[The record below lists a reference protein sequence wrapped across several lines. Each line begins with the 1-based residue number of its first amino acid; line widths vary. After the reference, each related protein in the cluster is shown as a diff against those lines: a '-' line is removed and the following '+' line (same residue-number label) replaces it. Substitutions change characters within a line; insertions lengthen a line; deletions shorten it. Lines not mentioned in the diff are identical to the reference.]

1 LNGTPV
7 DEGKTDS
14 SFPLDSSDTEVEMPT
29 HTLETPRLRSLA
41 RQGLPAIIE
50 GTIMPL
56 AIFYAALWGLGMWGA
71 LIAALTW
78 SYFAIARRIVTKQP
92 IPGLVLL
99 SALALTF
106 RTVLALATGSVFVY
120 FLQPSLAT
128 ALLGFAFLASMSTDQ
143 PLIQRLARDFL
154 PVSPDFFTNPFV
166 RHFFMRISLLWAMVM
181 LANAGV
187 TTWMLFQLPVS
198 LFVVSKTVASVVMTG
213 VAIAYS
219 VIWFRRLLSGAPARA

>member
-1 LNGTPV
+1 MV
-7 DEGKTDS
+7 
-14 SFPLDSSDTEVEMPT
+14 T

-41 RQGLPAIIE
+41 RQGLPAIVE

-56 AIFYAALWGLGMWGA
+56 AIFYAALWALGMWGA
-71 LIAALTW
+71 LMAALTW
-78 SYFAIARRIVTKQP
+78 SYLAIARRIVKKQA

-99 SALALTF
+99 SALFLTF
-106 RTVLALATGSVFVY
+106 RTVLAMVTGSVFIY

-128 ALLGFAFLASMSTDQ
+128 ALLGFAFLASMTADQ
-143 PLIQRLARDFL
+143 PLVQRLARDFL

-166 RHFFMRISLLWAMVM
+166 RHFFMRISLLWAMAM

-187 TTWMLFQLPVS
+187 TTWMLFRLPVS
-198 LFVVSKTVASVVMTG
+198 VFVISKTGASVVLTG

-219 VIWFRRLLSGAPARA
+219 IVLFRRLLTPSPDHA

>member
-1 LNGTPV
+1 
-7 DEGKTDS
+7 
-14 SFPLDSSDTEVEMPT
+14 MPT
-29 HTLETPRLRSLA
+29 QTFETPQLRSLA

-56 AIFYAALWGLGMWGA
+56 AIFYAALWAVGMWGA

-78 SYFAIARRIVTKQP
+78 SYIAVARRIFKGEP

-106 RTVLALATGSVFVY
+106 RTALALATGSVFIY

-128 ALLGFAFLASMSTDQ
+128 ALLGFAFLASMTADQ
-143 PLIQRLARDFL
+143 PLVQRLARDFL

-166 RHFFMRISLLWAMVM
+166 RRFFMRISLLWAMVM

-198 LFVVSKTVASVVMTG
+198 IFVISKTVASVVMTG

-219 VIWFRRLLSGAPARA
+219 VVWFRRLFTPAPARV

>member
-1 LNGTPV
+1 
-7 DEGKTDS
+7 
-14 SFPLDSSDTEVEMPT
+14 MPT
-29 HTLETPRLRSLA
+29 ETFETPQLRSMA

-50 GTIMPL
+50 GTLLPL
-56 AIFYAALWGLGMWGA
+56 AIFYAALWAIGMWGA

-78 SYFAIARRIVTKQP
+78 SYLAIARRIVKKEP

-106 RTVLALATGSVFVY
+106 RTVLALATGSVFIY

-128 ALLGFAFLASMSTDQ
+128 ALLGFAFLASMSADQ
-143 PLIQRLARDFL
+143 PLVQRLARDFL
-154 PVSPDFFTNPFV
+154 PVSPEFLTNPFV

-198 LFVVSKTVASVVMTG
+198 VFVITKTVASVVMTG
-213 VAIAYS
+213 IAIAYS
-219 VIWFRRLLSGAPARA
+219 VIWFRRLFSPTPAQA

>member
-1 LNGTPV
+1 
-7 DEGKTDS
+7 
-14 SFPLDSSDTEVEMPT
+14 MPT
-29 HTLETPRLRSLA
+29 HTFETPQLRSLA

-50 GTIMPL
+50 GTVMPL
-56 AIFYAALWGLGMWGA
+56 AIFYAALWAVGMWGA

-78 SYFAIARRIVTKQP
+78 SYMAVARHIFKGEP

-106 RTVLALATGSVFVY
+106 RTALAMATGSVFIY

-128 ALLGFAFLASMSTDQ
+128 ALLGFAFLASMTADQ
-143 PLIQRLARDFL
+143 PLVQRLARDFL
-154 PVSPDFFTNPFV
+154 PVSPDFLTNPFV
-166 RHFFMRISLLWAMVM
+166 RRFFMRISLLWAMVM

-198 LFVVSKTVASVVMTG
+198 IFVISKTVASVVMTG

-219 VIWFRRLLSGAPARA
+219 VVWFRRLFTPTPARA

>member
-1 LNGTPV
+1 MV
-7 DEGKTDS
+7 
-14 SFPLDSSDTEVEMPT
+14 T

-41 RQGLPAIIE
+41 RQGLPAIVE

-56 AIFYAALWGLGMWGA
+56 AIFYAALWALGMWGA

-78 SYFAIARRIVTKQP
+78 SYLAIARRIVKKQA

-106 RTVLALATGSVFVY
+106 RTVLAMVTGSVFIY

-128 ALLGFAFLASMSTDQ
+128 ALLGFAFLASMTADQ
-143 PLIQRLARDFL
+143 PLVQRLARDFL

-166 RHFFMRISLLWAMVM
+166 RHFFMRISLLWAMAM

-187 TTWMLFQLPVS
+187 TTWMLFRLPVS
-198 LFVVSKTVASVVMTG
+198 VFVISKTGASVVLTG

-219 VIWFRRLLSGAPARA
+219 IVWFRRLLTPSPDYA

>member
-1 LNGTPV
+1 
-7 DEGKTDS
+7 
-14 SFPLDSSDTEVEMPT
+14 MPT
-29 HTLETPRLRSLA
+29 HTLETPQLRSLA

-50 GTIMPL
+50 GTLMPL
-56 AIFYAALWGLGMWGA
+56 AIFYAALWAIGMWGA

-78 SYFAIARRIVTKQP
+78 SYLAIARRIMKKQP

-106 RTVLALATGSVFVY
+106 RTALAMATGSVFIY

-128 ALLGFAFLASMSTDQ
+128 ALLGFAFLASMSADQ
-143 PLIQRLARDFL
+143 PLVQRLARDFL
-154 PVSPDFFTNPFV
+154 PVSPDFLTNPFV

-187 TTWMLFQLPVS
+187 TIWMLLRMPVS
-198 LFVVSKTVASVVMTG
+198 IFVISKTVASVVLTG
-213 VAIAYS
+213 IAIAYS
-219 VIWFRRLLSGAPARA
+219 VVWFRRLFSSTPAQA

>member
-1 LNGTPV
+1 
-7 DEGKTDS
+7 
-14 SFPLDSSDTEVEMPT
+14 
-29 HTLETPRLRSLA
+29 
-41 RQGLPAIIE
+41 
-50 GTIMPL
+50 MPL
-56 AIFYAALWGLGMWGA
+56 AIFYAALWAIGMWGA

-78 SYFAIARRIVTKQP
+78 SYLAIARRIVRKEP

-106 RTVLALATGSVFVY
+106 RTVLALATGSVFIY

-128 ALLGFAFLASMSTDQ
+128 ALLGFAFLASMTADQ
-143 PLIQRLARDFL
+143 PLVQRLARDFL
-154 PVSPDFFTNPFV
+154 PVSPDFLTNPFV

-198 LFVVSKTVASVVMTG
+198 VFVITKTVASVLMTG
-213 VAIAYS
+213 IAIAYS
-219 VIWFRRLLSGAPARA
+219 VVWFRRLFSPTPARA

>member
-1 LNGTPV
+1 
-7 DEGKTDS
+7 
-14 SFPLDSSDTEVEMPT
+14 MPAT
-29 HTLETPRLRSLA
+29 TFETPRLRSLA
-41 RQGLPAIIE
+41 KQGMPALIE
-50 GTIMPL
+50 GTFVPL
-56 AIFYAALWGLGMWGA
+56 AIFYAALWAIGMWGA

-78 SYFAIARRIVTKQP
+78 SYLAIARRIFTRQP

-106 RTVLALATGSVFVY
+106 RTALALATGSVFVY

-128 ALLGFAFLASMSTDQ
+128 ALLGFAFLASMSADQ
-143 PLIQRLARDFL
+143 PLVQRLARDFL
-154 PVSPDFFTNPFV
+154 PVSPEFLTNPFV

-198 LFVVSKTVASVVMTG
+198 VFVISKTAASVVMTG
-213 VAIAYS
+213 IAIAFS
-219 VIWFRRLLSGAPARA
+219 VIWFRRLFAPAPAAA

>member
-1 LNGTPV
+1 
-7 DEGKTDS
+7 
-14 SFPLDSSDTEVEMPT
+14 MAT

-41 RQGLPAIIE
+41 RQGLPAIVE

-56 AIFYAALWGLGMWGA
+56 AIFYAALWALGMWGA

-78 SYFAIARRIVTKQP
+78 SYLAIARRIVKKQA

-106 RTVLALATGSVFVY
+106 RTVLAMVTGSVFIY
-120 FLQPSLAT
+120 FLQPSLVT
-128 ALLGFAFLASMSTDQ
+128 ALLGFAFLASMTADQ
-143 PLIQRLARDFL
+143 PLVQRLARDFL

-166 RHFFMRISLLWAMVM
+166 RHFFMRISLLWAMAM

-187 TTWMLFQLPVS
+187 TTWMLFRLPVS
-198 LFVVSKTVASVVMTG
+198 VFVISKTGASVVLTG

-219 VIWFRRLLSGAPARA
+219 IFWFRRLFTPSPDHA